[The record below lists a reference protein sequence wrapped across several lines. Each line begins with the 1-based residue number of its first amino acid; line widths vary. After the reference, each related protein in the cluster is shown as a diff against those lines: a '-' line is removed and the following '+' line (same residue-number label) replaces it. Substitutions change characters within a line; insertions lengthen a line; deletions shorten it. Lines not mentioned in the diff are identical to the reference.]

1 MKYVISVGLL
11 GGLVLGCSV
20 ALLRDRRS
28 GLVFSENKLRSA
40 LRAPLLERLLFQQSK
55 SWQIACELLAQ
66 GPLKEAQSIALIPVG
81 DPDSR
86 GLQALTTALQ
96 SALTK
101 RSLLVTNDLVK
112 TRCCDT
118 QVLVVQPGNCTR
130 NQLDQLQQTLSL
142 QGTPVAGWLLL
153 DPTSEAV

>member
-1 MKYVISVGLL
+1 M
-11 GGLVLGCSV
+11 
-20 ALLRDRRS
+20 
-28 GLVFSENKLRSA
+28 
-40 LRAPLLERLLFQQSK
+40 
-55 SWQIACELLAQ
+55 
-66 GPLKEAQSIALIPVG
+66 
-81 DPDSR
+81 
-86 GLQALTTALQ
+86 Q

-142 QGTPVAGWLLL
+142 QGTPVAYGCCWI
-153 DPTSEAV
+153 PHRRRCEPVMATSPGRDRIHHWYGQIAHAAEWSRVKATAATERTGSSSANPMEP